1 MTTIICIVL
10 FLSTLSL
17 RRATSFSLS
26 APPAHD
32 NFYPRSPCG
41 ERQRPSWACRICR
54 NFYPRSPCGER
65 PEPDPCI
72 AGPAAIS
79 IHALLAES
87 DLLTSVLISSAD
99 WISIHALLAESDFGA
114 LCGAAGVA
122 DFYPRSPC
130 GERRKATNA
139 AGPNN
144 QISIHALLAES
155 DPHRS
160 YTRRTVFI
168 SIHALLA
175 ESDLPPCGIPDREG
189 ISIHALLAESDFR
202 HNADTKANMQFLST
216 LSLRRATRANSLPD
230 APPHISIHAL
240 LAESDS
246 VRRGFVA

>member
-155 DPHRS
+155 D
-160 YTRRTVFI
+160 
-168 SIHALLA
+168 
-175 ESDLPPCGIPDREG
+175 
-189 ISIHALLAESDFR
+189 
-202 HNADTKANMQFLST
+202 LS
-216 LSLRRATRANSLPD
+216 A
-230 APPHISIHAL
+230 
-240 LAESDS
+240 
-246 VRRGFVA
+246 